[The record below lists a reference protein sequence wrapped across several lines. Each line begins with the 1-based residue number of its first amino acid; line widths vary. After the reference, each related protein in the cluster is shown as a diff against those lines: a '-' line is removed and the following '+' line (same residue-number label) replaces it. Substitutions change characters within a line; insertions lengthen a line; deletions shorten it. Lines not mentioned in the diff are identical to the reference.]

1 MGLGNKHLYTLVLLL
16 VVAMV
21 VVETDFYQ
29 EGNTENV
36 QTELENPENTGNMTV
51 ENALKERRSVRNF
64 RNHPLTLKEI
74 TQLLWAAQG
83 ITSENGYRTA
93 PSAGALY
100 PLTIHVVA
108 ENVKGLEKGIYRYL
122 PEENKLEKTRN
133 GSFRDKIYRNALR
146 QTAVK
151 EASALLIITGD
162 YSVTRK
168 KYGDRAERY
177 VHLEAGHA
185 GQNIYL
191 QAETLGLGTVSIGAF
206 SDRGIKQVLNT
217 DSQPLYIFPVGRK

>member
-1 MGLGNKHLYTLVLLL
+1 MGLGNKHLYIIVLLL

-21 VVETDFYQ
+21 VVKTDFYH

-36 QTELENPENTGNMTV
+36 QMELENPENTGNMTV
-51 ENALKERRSVRNF
+51 ENAMKGRRSVRNF
-64 RNHPLTLKEI
+64 RNQPLTLKEI

-100 PLTIHVVA
+100 PLTIHFVA
-108 ENVKGLEKGIYRYL
+108 ENVEGLEKGIYRYL

-151 EASALLIITGD
+151 EAPALLIITGD

-168 KYGDRAERY
+168 KYGERAERY